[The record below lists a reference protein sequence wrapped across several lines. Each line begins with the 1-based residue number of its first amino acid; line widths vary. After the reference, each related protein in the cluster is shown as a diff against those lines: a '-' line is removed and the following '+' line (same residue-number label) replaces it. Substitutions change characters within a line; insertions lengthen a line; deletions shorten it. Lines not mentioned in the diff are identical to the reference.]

1 MKKQRLAVLGSTGS
15 IGASTLDVAAR
26 HPDRIEVVA
35 LTAATQV
42 DKLLAQC
49 ERFRPRVAAMASAPH
64 AAQLAEKIRQ
74 KGLEVRVDTAPA
86 AIENIASSAEVDTV
100 MAAIVGAA
108 GLAPCL
114 AAARAGKRLLLAN
127 KEALVVG
134 GSLFMRAVREGG
146 ATLLPIDSEHSAIF
160 QSLPED
166 PATWGQRAERIIL
179 MGRHKDR
186 TDLGREFGAT
196 DVVAERGEAGITQ
209 VMDIT
214 GGYGSHVVLEA
225 VGHMPAYDQAVGVV
239 RPGGIISRV
248 GVPQYEEAPIGFGS
262 LFGKN
267 ARLAGGPAPVR
278 NYLEAGIADVLS
290 GKINPGKV
298 FDLTLPLEQV
308 ADAYQAMDS
317 RTALKV
323 MLTP

>member
-146 ATLLPIDSEHSAIF
+146 ATLL
-160 QSLPED
+160 
-166 PATWGQRAERIIL
+166 
-179 MGRHKDR
+179 
-186 TDLGREFGAT
+186 
-196 DVVAERGEAGITQ
+196 
-209 VMDIT
+209 
-214 GGYGSHVVLEA
+214 
-225 VGHMPAYDQAVGVV
+225 
-239 RPGGIISRV
+239 
-248 GVPQYEEAPIGFGS
+248 
-262 LFGKN
+262 
-267 ARLAGGPAPVR
+267 
-278 NYLEAGIADVLS
+278 
-290 GKINPGKV
+290 
-298 FDLTLPLEQV
+298 
-308 ADAYQAMDS
+308 
-317 RTALKV
+317 
-323 MLTP
+323 